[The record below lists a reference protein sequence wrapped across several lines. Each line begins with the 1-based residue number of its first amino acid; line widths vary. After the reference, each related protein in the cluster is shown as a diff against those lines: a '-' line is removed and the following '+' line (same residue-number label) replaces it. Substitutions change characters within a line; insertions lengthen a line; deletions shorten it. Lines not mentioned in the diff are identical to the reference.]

1 MTSLPKENNRSIL
14 IVDDEKDVLE
24 FLKFDVEL
32 LSWLPVTAHSTALAF
47 EALKSSSFFCIL
59 TDIAMPDMDGYEF
72 IAEVH
77 RLSIQSE
84 IILMTGFGYNP
95 NHTLVKLNR
104 FRHYPCLFKP
114 FNRPKLAET
123 IQAAYTSYHSA
134 INSQ

>member
-1 MTSLPKENNRSIL
+1 MPSLQKAKNRTIL
-14 IVDDEKDVLE
+14 IVDDEADVLE

-32 LSWLPVTAHSTALAF
+32 LSWQPVIANSTASAF
-47 EALKSSSFFCIL
+47 EALAREPFFCIL

-77 RLSIQSE
+77 RMNILSE

-104 FRHYPCLFKP
+104 YKQYPCLFKP

-123 IQAAYTSYHSA
+123 IQAAYTTYHRD
-134 INSQ
+134 IETQ